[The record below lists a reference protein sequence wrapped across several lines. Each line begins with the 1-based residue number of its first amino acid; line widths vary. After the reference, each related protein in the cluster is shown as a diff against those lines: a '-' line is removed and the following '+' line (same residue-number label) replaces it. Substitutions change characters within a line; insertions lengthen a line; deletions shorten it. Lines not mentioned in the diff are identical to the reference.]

1 MKSYVKQ
8 MLRIPLQVVFIILLI
23 MAVTVILVVGGNLWF
38 ISEKFLSSHGDDFIT
53 VGTVTQRPDT
63 VKEAMVWDA
72 EKEKYQIYKF
82 SRYNRYIAE
91 ESLLFPEVSYILE
104 PEKRVYWGS
113 YGPEYACN

>member
-1 MKSYVKQ
+1 
-8 MLRIPLQVVFIILLI
+8 

-72 EKEKYQIYKF
+72 EKEKYQIY
-82 SRYNRYIAE
+82 
-91 ESLLFPEVSYILE
+91 
-104 PEKRVYWGS
+104 
-113 YGPEYACN
+113 